1 MKQLK
6 SKEKIL
12 KICKELNIELPEF
25 AMTMFESKAFKSE
38 AQLKEK
44 LILIDAAINNKS
56 NKLTVDSIKEF
67 FNTTISNITLP
78 LYGSTVSCGFTSPAE
93 DHVEN
98 QLSLDEYLI
107 PNPNATFF
115 VRASGDSMTGAGIFD
130 GDLLVIDRSI
140 TATSNNIILGVIN
153 TEFTVKRL
161 IKESNKI
168 ILRAE
173 NPLFDDIVIENESQF
188 MVWGVVVHVIHH
200 LR

>member
-1 MKQLK
+1 MTLLEN
-6 SKEKIL
+6 KENIIE
-12 KICKELNIELPEF
+12 ICKELNIQLPEF
-25 AMTMFESKAFKSE
+25 AITMFENKEFKSKR
-38 AQLKEK
+38 QLKEK
-44 LILIDAAINNKS
+44 IILIDAAINNKS
-56 NKLTVDSIKEF
+56 NKITIDSIKDF